1 MGMEKHFDNLVAEFE
16 EKHDTD
22 LGIYKFGRS
31 EDVSTVEFKQD
42 VPDEFIKFI
51 KGEGGFNPKRISGR
65 TIALRDMPEYGG
77 PKFDESKVKGM
88 VDKLLG
94 ESEDDETRVEF
105 DFIKFRVS
113 DVKSIAKGL
122 EEKFGISTDMAG
134 CVAIS
139 ILYHMQIQGKDADAT
154 ARSLMEAPFDDI
166 EQAKEAV
173 ALYTPEEHEEA
184 ETEEE
189 EHEEHETEEHE
200 EEETEEEEAEEHE
213 AE

>member
-1 MGMEKHFDNLVAEFE
+1 MKDIN
-16 EKHDTD
+16 
-22 LGIYKFGRS
+22 
-31 EDVSTVEFKQD
+31 
-42 VPDEFIKFI
+42 
-51 KGEGGFNPKRISGR
+51 
-65 TIALRDMPEYGG
+65 
-77 PKFDESKVKGM
+77 VKGM

-134 CVAIS
+134 CVAIG

-154 ARSLMEAPFDDI
+154 ARSLMEVPFTELD
-166 EQAKEAV
+166 QAKEAV
-173 ALYTPEEHEEA
+173 ALYTPEEPES
-184 ETEEE
+184 EE
-189 EHEEHETEEHE
+189 EHEEEETEEHE